1 MIAELDIGR
10 LDMGLDGYG
19 DGRAWFSVGSVSN
32 FGDLQNEIYL
42 RGLSGQRPVL
52 PMTAAGMESAARDTL
67 SAQAYAYVA
76 GSASSERTAAANLAA
91 FGKHR
96 IVPRMWRGSSASD
109 GRDLRTT
116 ILGTELAAPVLTAPV
131 GVLELVHPHAE
142 CAVAEATQELGIGT
156 ILSTASSTA
165 IEDVAAVAGHWWF
178 QLYWPSDEEVARSLV
193 ERATAAGAQAIVVT
207 ADTPGMGWR
216 PRDLELAHLPFLQ
229 AKGIANYLSDPV
241 FRSRLA
247 APPEE
252 SEQAM
257 QMAVLAWV
265 GMFGN
270 HTLRLKDIVRLREWT
285 DLPVVVKGVLHPQD
299 ADELVDAG
307 AAGVIV
313 SNHGGRQVDGA
324 IAALDALSGVADAV
338 AGRAAVLFDSGIRC
352 GADVIIALALGADAV
367 LYGRPWVYGLG
378 VAGRS
383 GVEHALRCLLGDLD
397 LTMAMAG
404 IGTVEEIDAR
414 VLTTN

>member
-1 MIAELDIGR
+1 
-10 LDMGLDGYG
+10 
-19 DGRAWFSVGSVSN
+19 VSN

-42 RGLSGQRPVL
+42 RGLSGERPVL

-76 GSASSERTAAANLAA
+76 GSASSERTAAANVAA
-91 FGKHR
+91 FGAHR
-96 IVPRMWRGSSASD
+96 IVPRMCRGSSAAD

-116 ILGTELAAPVLTAPV
+116 VLGTELAAPVLTAPI
-131 GVLELVHPHAE
+131 GVLELVHQDAE
-142 CAVAEATQELGIGT
+142 RAVAEATKELGIGS
-156 ILSTASSTA
+156 ILSTASSTR
-165 IEDVAAVAGHWWF
+165 IEDVAAVAGDWWF

-193 ERATAAGAQAIVVT
+193 ERATAAGARAIVVT

-241 FRSRLA
+241 FRARLA

-257 QMAVLAWV
+257 QMAVLAWI

-270 HTLRLKDIVRLREWT
+270 HTLRLKDIARLREWT

-307 AAGVIV
+307 VAGVMV

-324 IAALDALSGVADAV
+324 IAALDALPGVAAAV
-338 AGRAAVLFDSGIRC
+338 GERATVLFDSGIRC
-352 GADVIIALALGADAV
+352 GADVVIALALGADAV

-378 VAGRS
+378 LAGRS
-383 GVEHALRCLLGDLD
+383 GVQHALRCLLADVD
-397 LTMAMAG
+397 VTMAMAG
-404 IGTVEEIDAR
+404 IRAVHEIDAN
-414 VLTTN
+414 VLATN

>member
-1 MIAELDIGR
+1 
-10 LDMGLDGYG
+10 
-19 DGRAWFSVGSVSN
+19 VSN

-42 RGLSGQRPVL
+42 RGLSGERPVL

-76 GSASSERTAAANLAA
+76 GSASSERTAAANVAA
-91 FGKHR
+91 FGAHR
-96 IVPRMWRGSSASD
+96 IVPRMWRGSSAAD

-116 ILGTELAAPVLTAPV
+116 VLGTELAAPVLTAPI
-131 GVLELVHPHAE
+131 GVLELVHQDAE
-142 CAVAEATQELGIGT
+142 RAVAEATKELGIGS
-156 ILSTASSTA
+156 ILSTASSTR
-165 IEDVAAVAGHWWF
+165 IEDVAAVAGDWWF

-193 ERATAAGAQAIVVT
+193 ERATAAGARAIVVT

-241 FRSRLA
+241 FRARLA

-257 QMAVLAWV
+257 QMAVLAWI

-270 HTLRLKDIVRLREWT
+270 HTLRLKDIARLREWT

-307 AAGVIV
+307 VAGVMV

-324 IAALDALSGVADAV
+324 IAALDALPGVAAAV
-338 AGRAAVLFDSGIRC
+338 GERATVLFDSGIRC
-352 GADVIIALALGADAV
+352 GADVVIALALGADAV

-378 VAGRS
+378 LAGRS
-383 GVEHALRCLLGDLD
+383 GVQHALRCLLADVD
-397 LTMAMAG
+397 VTMAMAG
-404 IGTVEEIDAR
+404 IRAVHEIDAN
-414 VLTTN
+414 VLATN